1 MPSIETLL
9 GPVPNRHRVSFAN
22 LPEFFSGVKNSR
34 KENNDNNEIVS
45 SVPVAEVVTNNE
57 NNTFGK
63 KSLESFIQNNNEILS
78 SKLYNELKVGKK
90 YYVFDSDRNI
100 SKEFE
105 LLMKSKKS
113 VSFFDTIGKSEVVNI
128 DKNNIGKEFK
138 IYLLDDVLNKFNE
151 SEINNIQQTENNEEY
166 DYDFY
171 MPIDDDFAKDLQFM
185 VADSLNIEGKY
196 IDNVNM
202 SSVGNKL
209 FVDFSLLNPS
219 NKKEEKFNL
228 EFGVDSDG
236 KKIIVNKINKANDEF
251 VSRLENEINDYIL
264 DGKIVNKMLIKGD
277 KIYTL
282 EG

>member
-1 MPSIETLL
+1 
-9 GPVPNRHRVSFAN
+9 
-22 LPEFFSGVKNSR
+22 
-34 KENNDNNEIVS
+34 
-45 SVPVAEVVTNNE
+45 
-57 NNTFGK
+57 
-63 KSLESFIQNNNEILS
+63 
-78 SKLYNELKVGKK
+78 
-90 YYVFDSDRNI
+90 
-100 SKEFE
+100 
-105 LLMKSKKS
+105 MKSKKS

>member
-1 MPSIETLL
+1 M